1 MRIGWACFISVLL
14 ATSGSGQSQRPD
26 ASQGNQPS
34 YHITMVPR
42 TITAIN
48 YETRKTTEIGFQGSP
63 LLPLANGKAK
73 VASDRGRIA
82 INAEFKGL
90 EPAQKFGAEYLTY
103 VIWAVTPEGKS
114 SNLGEVL
121 LDGDK
126 SKLSITTALQ
136 TFGLIVTA
144 EPYYAVSE
152 PSDAVVLENVVLPET
167 RGTIQQMNANYQSLG
182 RGQYSYVV
190 RANESYVKSKVPIE
204 VEE

>member
-90 EPAQKFGAEYLTY
+90 APAQKFGAGY
-103 VIWAVTPEGKS
+103 VTS
-114 SNLGEVL
+114 VL
-121 LDGDK
+121 
-126 SKLSITTALQ
+126 S
-136 TFGLIVTA
+136 VH
-144 EPYYAVSE
+144 
-152 PSDAVVLENVVLPET
+152 T
-167 RGTIQQMNANYQSLG
+167 RGG
-182 RGQYSYVV
+182 KRG
-190 RANESYVKSKVPIE
+190 K
-204 VEE
+204 